1 MEMSAA
7 AAGAI
12 SARLDRLPAT
22 RHVWTLVALLSVG
35 GCFELYDLLMTAYI
49 SPGLIREGMFAA
61 GAKGFLGLPDQAAF
75 ASITFA
81 GLFLGTILLGSIA
94 DRFGRRRIFT
104 LSLLWYSATT
114 LIMVTRTT
122 RLGVDLWRFAAGI
135 GIGVELVTIDTY
147 IAELVPRRLRGRAFA
162 VNQSIQFLCV
172 PIAALLGWL
181 LVPRDPFGI
190 AGWRFVAGF
199 PALAALVVWFIRL
212 RVPESPRWLAQ
223 HGRNAEAERIMR
235 AIETRVAA
243 QSRTRLPPPVPAAA
257 ADARSA
263 RGGAFAELW
272 RPPLRR
278 RTIMM
283 SVFNFC
289 QAIGFYGFG
298 NWVPALLAAQGTG
311 FTKSLEYSFVIAL
324 ASPIVPLFFL
334 LFADRTERK
343 WQIVAAACGTASFGM
358 LFTASAAPAWLI
370 ACGIGV
376 TLSNNLLSYSFH
388 AYQPELFPT
397 RVRARAVGFVY
408 SFSRLSTVFSSF
420 MIAFFLERFG
430 ARGVFAFISTA
441 MLIVVIS
448 IGAFGP
454 RTRGLALE
462 EIAH

>member
-1 MEMSAA
+1 MDMSVAG
-7 AAGAI
+7 AGAI

-22 RHVWTLVALLSVG
+22 RHVWTLVVLLSVG

-49 SPGLIREGMFAA
+49 SPGLIREGIFQA

-104 LSLLWYSATT
+104 VSLLWYAATT
-114 LIMVTRTT
+114 VLMATRTT

-147 IAELVPRRLRGRAFA
+147 IAELVPARMRGRAFA

-199 PALAALVVWFIRL
+199 PALAAIIVWFIRL

-223 HGRNAEAERIMR
+223 RGRGLEADRIVT
-235 AIETRVAA
+235 AIETRVAREA
-243 QSRTRLPPPVPAAA
+243 RIVLPPPAPIAAA
-257 ADARSA
+257 GAAGEA
-263 RGGAFAELW
+263 RGGFSEIW
-272 RPPLRR
+272 RPPYRR

-298 NWVPALLAAQGTG
+298 NWVPALLAAQGAG
-311 FTKSLEYSFVIAL
+311 FTKSLKYSFIIAL
-324 ASPIVPLFFL
+324 ASPIVPLLFL

-343 WQIVAAACGTASFGM
+343 WQIVAAACGTATFGM
-358 LFTASAAPAWLI
+358 LFTLSAAPAWLI

-397 RVRARAVGFVY
+397 RMRARAVGFVY

-420 MIAFFLERFG
+420 MIAFFLQNSG
-430 ARGVFAFISTA
+430 ARGVFAFIATA

-448 IGAFGP
+448 IGVFGP

>member
-1 MEMSAA
+1 MR
-7 AAGAI
+7 AGGAQAI

-22 RHVWTLVALLSVG
+22 RQVWTLVVLLSVG

-49 SPGLIREGMFAA
+49 SPGLIREGIFAA

-81 GLFLGTILLGSIA
+81 GLFVGTILLGSIA

-104 LSLLWYSATT
+104 LSLLWYSAAT
-114 LIMVTRTT
+114 LLMVTRST
-122 RLGVDLWRFAAGI
+122 RLGVDLWRFVAGI

-147 IAELVPRRLRGRAFA
+147 IAELVPGRLRGRAFA
-162 VNQSIQFLCV
+162 VNQSVQFLCV

-181 LVPRDPFGI
+181 LVPLDPFGV

-199 PALAALVVWFIRL
+199 AALAAIVVWFIRL

-223 HGRNAEAERIMR
+223 HGRVGEADRIMS
-235 AIETRVAA
+235 ALEARVAA
-243 QSRTRLPPPVPAAA
+243 EARAPLPPPAEPAGAA
-257 ADARSA
+257 GEG
-263 RGGAFAELW
+263 RGGFAEIW
-272 RPPLRR
+272 RPPYRS

-283 SVFNFC
+283 MVFNVC

-298 NWVPALLAAQGTG
+298 NWVPALLAAQGAG
-311 FTKSLEYSFVIAL
+311 FTKSLEYSFIIAL
-324 ASPIVPLFFL
+324 ASPVVPLLFL
-334 LFADRTERK
+334 VFADRTERK

-358 LFTASAAPAWLI
+358 LFTLSTAPAWLV

-376 TLSNNLLSYSFH
+376 TLSNNLLSYDFN

-420 MIAFFLERFG
+420 MIDFCLQNFG
-430 ARGVFAFISTA
+430 APVVFAFIAAA

-448 IGAFGP
+448 IAGFGP

-462 EIAH
+462 AIAH